1 MQFTLQ
7 RKLSPLN
14 FLTHPV
20 YNINKMQD
28 FSSKT
33 TFIIIWIVYKSKNND
48 TKSLKIANKI
58 VFLQEQNSVKRTEN
72 KIN

>member
-1 MQFTLQ
+1 MKLSNFAFFGVTFSLNIFPREDRMQFTLQ

-33 TFIIIWIVYKSKNND
+33 TFIII
-48 TKSLKIANKI
+48 
-58 VFLQEQNSVKRTEN
+58 
-72 KIN
+72 